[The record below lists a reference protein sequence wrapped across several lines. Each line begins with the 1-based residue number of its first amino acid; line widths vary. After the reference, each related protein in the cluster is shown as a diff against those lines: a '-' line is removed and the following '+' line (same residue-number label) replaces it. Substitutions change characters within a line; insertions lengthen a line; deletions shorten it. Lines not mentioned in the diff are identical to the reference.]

1 MTVNRIRLDADA
13 VLNQEEVRQ
22 YVYNPDTL
30 LWEPSTSND
39 LLKDILAKLEQIRIL
54 EGGT

>member
-39 LLKDILAKLEQIRIL
+39 LLADILAKLEAIRVL
-54 EGGT
+54 LAA